1 MESFNIYRSNIYGS
15 IHIFDRFWPFWWWWT
30 LSILDF
36 ATHSFVYNTVYVF
49 LCVWLNVCQVFFCCF
64 FLLSIIIILKNY
76 SVNRSNLW
84 ERKQSTLFV
93 PSSSTTTT
101 TARWFLSFFFHKFP
115 GNTNQVIEFVYY
127 EREKFL
133 FYQKKKKKFHK
144 FIINQR
150 KKKFTFR
157 QIKSITKQTNKQTK
171 IKFWNRKQTN
181 EQQKQQQKYTN
192 RSINQFNLWLK

>member
-15 IHIFDRFWPFWWWWT
+15 IHIFDRFLPFWWWWWWWWT

-49 LCVWLNVCQVFFCCF
+49 LCVWLNVCQVFFFCCF
-64 FLLSIIIILKNY
+64 LLLSIIIILKNY

-101 TARWFLSFFFHKFP
+101 TTTARWFLSFFFINF
-115 GNTNQVIEFVYY
+115 QV
-127 EREKFL
+127 
-133 FYQKKKKKFHK
+133 
-144 FIINQR
+144 
-150 KKKFTFR
+150 T
-157 QIKSITKQTNKQTK
+157 QT
-171 IKFWNRKQTN
+171 R
-181 EQQKQQQKYTN
+181 
-192 RSINQFNLWLK
+192 